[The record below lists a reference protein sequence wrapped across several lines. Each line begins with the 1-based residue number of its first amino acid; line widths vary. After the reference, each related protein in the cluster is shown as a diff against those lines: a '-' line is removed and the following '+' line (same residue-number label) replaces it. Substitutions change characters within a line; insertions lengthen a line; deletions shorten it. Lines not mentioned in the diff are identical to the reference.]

1 MKNCGENTH
10 RWKNEDQKNGNFI
23 VYAIHMKW
31 KYFSWMNLAEG
42 NILLF
47 PVHIQIVFQ
56 QTIVFISIQYY
67 SITLCKVEYST
78 RF

>member
-1 MKNCGENTH
+1 
-10 RWKNEDQKNGNFI
+10 
-23 VYAIHMKW
+23 MKW

-78 RF
+78 RFWGGGSCMFIRQALDYSSELGM

>member
-1 MKNCGENTH
+1 MNPAHQIHKPQAF
-10 RWKNEDQKNGNFI
+10 NEKLRRKHTPLEKRRPKNGNFI

-56 QTIVFISIQYY
+56 QTIVFYFDSI
-67 SITLCKVEYST
+67 L
-78 RF
+78 